1 MVKRSEIANGAI
13 VAAKQKKKKTIK
25 GVGVG
30 VEVKVKVEV
39 RDEFRV
45 EVRIEVRIEVRVEV
59 RVQVRVDPSPPS
71 FFHFVLLTKRLEQSG
86 LKAYYGA

>member
-1 MVKRSEIANGAI
+1 MLVKRSEIANGAI
-13 VAAKQKKKKTIK
+13 VAAKQKKKTTKNK

-30 VEVKVKVEV
+30 FEVKVKVEV
-39 RDEFRV
+39 RDEFGV
-45 EVRIEVRIEVRVEV
+45 EVRIEVRIEVRVE
-59 RVQVRVDPSPPS
+59 VRVDPSPPS

>member
-1 MVKRSEIANGAI
+1 MLVKRSEIANGAI
-13 VAAKQKKKKTIK
+13 VAAKQKKKKNK

-30 VEVKVKVEV
+30 VEVKVEVEV

-45 EVRIEVRIEVRVEV
+45 EVRIE
-59 RVQVRVDPSPPS
+59 VRVDPSPPS

>member
-13 VAAKQKKKKTIK
+13 VAAKQKIKNK

-59 RVQVRVDPSPPS
+59 RDDPSPPS

>member
-1 MVKRSEIANGAI
+1 M
-13 VAAKQKKKKTIK
+13 
-25 GVGVG
+25 GVGF
-30 VEVKVKVEV
+30 EVKVEV

-45 EVRIEVRIEVRVEV
+45 EVRIEVRIEVRVE
-59 RVQVRVDPSPPS
+59 VRVDPSPPS